1 MKLFVSI
8 PTRYTESMYRHKGDK
23 SPAVFVLEA
32 IKHYIDTIESGV
44 NISTR
49 EREDEGNKNT
59 VRLD

>member
-1 MKLFVSI
+1 
-8 PTRYTESMYRHKGDK
+8 MYKHKGDK

-32 IKHYIDTIESGV
+32 IKYYIDTIESGV
-44 NISTR
+44 NISIK